1 MPSST
6 ALSFVLGWFLASR
19 LILEAVGYIAL
30 LRFPGGKPPQPWPL
44 PAAPAY
50 LDMWIRW
57 DSQWYLEIAR
67 RGYWLRP
74 DGTPQ
79 PQVFFP
85 LYPLLMRLL
94 SPLFGGQEHLAGL
107 FISNAALLGSL
118 CLLLLLSRE
127 EGLSG
132 EEGKKASLYLLLF
145 PGAFYFSALYTES
158 LFLFLSL
165 LALLLAR
172 KGRPWLSALSGAGAT
187 LTRSPG
193 LLLLLPLLLALKER
207 RWRSLV
213 PFLLLPLALGAY
225 MLFLYRTTG
234 DPLAFARA
242 EALWGRR
249 PAAPWVSLGK
259 AAQNVWEEPPSA
271 PSLPRCYMNAWRPSY
286 RRLYSAID
294 LGAFLSSFFLLLL
307 GIRRLPPY
315 LTLWH
320 LLLLVPPL
328 LAPALRSMTPI
339 PSMVRYVTV
348 AFPGFLAL
356 ASFRLSPHL
365 ETGLGAFFFALQ
377 ALFFALFVTWN
388 WIA

>member
-1 MPSST
+1 LPLSA
-6 ALSFVLGWFLASR
+6 ALPFILGWFVASR
-19 LILEAVGYIAL
+19 LVLEAVGYIAL
-30 LRFPGGKPPQPWPL
+30 LRFPGGTPPQPWPL
-44 PAAPAY
+44 PEAPAY
-50 LDMWIRW
+50 LDMWVRW

-85 LYPLLMRLL
+85 LYPLLIRLF
-94 SPLFGGQEHLAGL
+94 SPAFGGQAHLAGL
-107 FISNAALLGSL
+107 FLSNAALVGSL
-118 CLLLLLSRE
+118 YLLLLLARE
-127 EGLSG
+127 EGLSR
-132 EEGKKASLYLLLF
+132 EEAKRASLYLLLF

-165 LALLLAR
+165 LSLLLAR
-172 KGRPWLSALSGAGAT
+172 RGKPLLSALSGAGAV

-193 LLLLLPLLLALKER
+193 ILLLFPLLLALRER
-207 RWRSLV
+207 RGRTLL
-213 PFLLLPLALGAY
+213 PLLLLPLALGAY
-225 MLFLYRTTG
+225 MLFLHRTTG

-242 EALWGRR
+242 ESLWGRK
-249 PAAPWVSLGK
+249 PAAPWISLGQ
-259 AAQNVWEEPPSA
+259 AARNVWEEPPPS
-271 PSLPRCYMNAWRPSY
+271 PSLPRCYMNAWRPPY

-294 LGAFLSSFFLLLL
+294 LGAFLSSLSLLLL

-315 LTLWH
+315 LLLWH
-320 LLLLVPPL
+320 LSLLLPPL
-328 LAPALRSMTPI
+328 LAPSLGSMTPI

-356 ASFRLSPHL
+356 ASIPLPPHL
-365 ETGLGAFFFALQ
+365 DMGLAAFFFSLQ